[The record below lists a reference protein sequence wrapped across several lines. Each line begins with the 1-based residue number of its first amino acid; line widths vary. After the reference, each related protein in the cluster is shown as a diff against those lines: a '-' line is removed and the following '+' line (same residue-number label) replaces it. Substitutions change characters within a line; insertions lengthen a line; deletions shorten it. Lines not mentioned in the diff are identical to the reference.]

1 MTHNKGEQKNF
12 QDIEVGGHYILEHK
26 DGRHE
31 YCHVVRI
38 DNHTAH
44 YYVLEVRQKD
54 GSWGP
59 YTLSVPYRPPGEFT
73 SDTISSGNL
82 QVFVTEQNPPKRRR
96 RISR

>member
-1 MTHNKGEQKNF
+1 MTHSKGEQKHF

-38 DNHTAH
+38 DNDTAH
-44 YYVLEVRQKD
+44 YYVLEVYAD

-59 YTLSVPYRPPGEFT
+59 YTLSVPYMPPGEFT
-73 SDTISSGNL
+73 AETISGDKL
-82 QVFVTEQNPPKRRR
+82 KVFVTEQNPPKRRR